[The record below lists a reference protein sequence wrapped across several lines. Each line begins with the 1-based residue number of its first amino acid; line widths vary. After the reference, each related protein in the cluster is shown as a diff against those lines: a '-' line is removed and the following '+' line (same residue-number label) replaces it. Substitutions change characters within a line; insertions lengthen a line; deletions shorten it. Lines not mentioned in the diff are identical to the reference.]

1 VSGWG
6 AYEWTGLALI
16 ALSLAVFVI
25 AAAYN
30 QKDQP

>member
-1 VSGWG
+1 MSGWG

-16 ALSLAVFVI
+16 ALSLTVFMI
-25 AAAYN
+25 AAYN